1 MQMKQSWYLVRC
13 VYTLAKV
20 LNVYCS
26 TEVHVCACLAQGP
39 INLLAVVKQAT
50 AEGKEKKS
58 YM

>member
-1 MQMKQSWYLVRC
+1 M
-13 VYTLAKV
+13 YTAQLK
-20 LNVYCS
+20 C
-26 TEVHVCACLAQGP
+26 VCACLAQGP